1 MHQTPLYYTIFRT
14 FFHISP
20 AIPYHR
26 ILQNAVVTTDSILP
40 RKYAAGH
47 CLQTMVKASSQDGDL
62 GNLYYFAKDKCT
74 IKDEIVVARGGGRRA
89 SAHYG

>member
-1 MHQTPLYYTIFRT
+1 M
-14 FFHISP
+14 
-20 AIPYHR
+20 IPKSTLSYHR
-26 ILQNAVVTTDSILP
+26 FYINAVVTTDSILP

-47 CLQTMVKASSQDGDL
+47 CLQSMAKASSQDGDS

-74 IKDEIVVARGGGRRA
+74 IKDEIVVAQGGGRRA